1 MLYLYCGDNMDI
13 WLDKID
19 TNSSIDGLDV
29 INKIASDDEVYGEAP
44 IDEEIDEYL
53 YKGFLKLSED
63 EVYEDNPTHRYWI
76 CMDDKK
82 IGYADIR
89 EELTPETSKVGG
101 NIGII
106 LLKEYRNK
114 GLGKVV
120 MKKILDEAYNIGM
133 NDILVT
139 TDKDN
144 SAMRGLCKSMGAE
157 LTGIDGHCHY
167 WFKKQNKKSFK

>member
-1 MLYLYCGDNMDI
+1 MDI

-120 MKKILDEAYNIGM
+120 MKK
-133 NDILVT
+133 
-139 TDKDN
+139 N
-144 SAMRGLCKSMGAE
+144 S
-157 LTGIDGHCHY
+157 
-167 WFKKQNKKSFK
+167 